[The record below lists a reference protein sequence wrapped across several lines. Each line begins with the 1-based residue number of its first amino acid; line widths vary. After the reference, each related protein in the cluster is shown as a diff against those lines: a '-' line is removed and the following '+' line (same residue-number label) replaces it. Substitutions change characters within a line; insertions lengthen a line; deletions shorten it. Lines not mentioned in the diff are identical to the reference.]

1 MRSFVY
7 KPCKIGMKSKK
18 IYHNLGRLFEQRLSS
33 FLNPKHPL
41 LQLSDAIPWGCL
53 ESDLDRSFSYGPGQP
68 PLPIRLIICLLI
80 ISHMY
85 NISDEQVVLRW
96 VENPYWQYLC
106 GYDYFQ
112 IKAPCHP
119 SSLTRWRQRLGQ
131 EGLNKIL
138 SMTIALAVKKK
149 VVSTKELEKVIC
161 DTTVME
167 KNIRFPTDSSL
178 LNKARE
184 KLISIAKKTGIK
196 LRQTYQR
203 LGPAIKRKVD
213 GYAHAKQFK
222 RLSRGVKTLKN
233 YLGRVVRDVERSIK
247 SSDAQIREQFT
258 NLLSL
263 SKRIIN
269 QSQKSKNKVYSIHEP
284 SVYCVSKG
292 KSSNPYEYGCKVQ
305 FTLTH
310 KQGLIVSTEALHP
323 NVYDGHTLQRSLL
336 QAEHLS
342 GTKVK
347 YAFVDKGYRGHN
359 ISGNECNIFISG
371 AKKGITPVLKKA
383 LKRRSSIE
391 PHIGHMKSDGKLSVN
406 YLKGILGD
414 KFNAILCAIGHN
426 LRLITRKARLRPI

>member
-1 MRSFVY
+1 
-7 KPCKIGMKSKK
+7 MKSKR
-18 IYHNLGRLFEQRLSS
+18 IYHNCDRLFEQRLSS
-33 FLNPKHPL
+33 FLNPKQAL
-41 LQLSDAIPWGCL
+41 FQLADSIPWQSL
-53 ESDLDRSFSYGPGQP
+53 VSDLDCYFSHGPGQP
-68 PLPIRLIICLLI
+68 PLPIRLIVGLLV

-85 NISDEQVVLRW
+85 RISDEQVVARW
-96 VENPYWQYLC
+96 VENPYWQYFC

-112 IKAPCHP
+112 IKSPCHP
-119 SSLTRWRQRLGQ
+119 SSLTRWRQRLGE

-138 SMTIALAVKKK
+138 SMTIQLALRKK
-149 VVSTKELEKVIC
+149 VVCPKELEKVIS

-184 KLISIAKKTGIK
+184 KLVSIVKQTGVK

-222 RLSRGVKTLKN
+222 RLSKGVKTLKN
-233 YLGRVVRDVERSIK
+233 YLGRVVRDVERSIQSCDEK
-247 SSDAQIREQFT
+247 IRTQFT
-258 NLLSL
+258 QLLSL
-263 SKRIIN
+263 SNRIIN
-269 QSQKSKNKVYSIHEP
+269 QSKKSKNKVYSIHEP

-292 KSSNPYEYGCKVQ
+292 KASHPYEYGCKVQ

-323 NVYDGHTLQRSLL
+323 NVYDGHTLQKSLL
-336 QAEHLS
+336 QAEKLS

-347 YAFVDKGYRGHN
+347 CAFVDRAYKGHN
-359 ISGNECNIFISG
+359 IPSNQCNIFISG
-371 AKKGITPVLKKA
+371 SKKGITPALKKA

-391 PHIGHMKSDGKLSVN
+391 PHIGHMKADGKLSVN

-414 KFNAILCAIGHN
+414 KLNAILCAISHN
-426 LRLITRKARLRPI
+426 LRLITRKISLIPT